1 LNQAIF
7 ETAEVFPARGDIKH
21 FLAPWQGQ
29 ETKPVAASSVS
40 VAGCPCPYIM
50 ALQVDEVSADGS
62 IRSRTRVPNLFQRWL
77 EHPRLPPMLALG
89 AVLVML
95 PALKLGLMMDDL
107 PQRMVALPPERVPP
121 RLYDLG
127 LPLNSGSCAT
137 VVRDF
142 FFGYYREPQA
152 GVLARNYG
160 ILPWW
165 TPDSL
170 RIGLWRPVTAFTH
183 WLDYRLYP
191 DLPALMH
198 AQNIAWFAAV
208 VFLVTILYRRLM
220 GPGLAAGLA
229 GLLFL
234 LDYNTCFPVS
244 FVANR
249 GFILS
254 LCLGLA
260 CLYQHHR
267 WRAEL
272 RRSGLLWSA
281 LFLALAVF
289 ANEGGASTLA
299 FLLAYALVLE
309 SGPLRRRA
317 LTLLPALSVIVLW
330 RIVYALSDSG
340 VFHVGGYIDPSKEPL
355 LFAREVLPRAIVLL
369 GGQLT
374 QVAPELMLA
383 VKPSLQPQ
391 ATLLFGVPVVA
402 ALAVFAPWLRR
413 EKTAVF
419 WLVVM
424 LLAAIPAATV
434 VPLGKNLAFVAVGA
448 YGLIAS
454 FLAGLFSR
462 SGRLPH
468 SLSYRTLAWA
478 AGALLLLAHGPGAIA
493 GRVLVTAG
501 LGPSWEHIERTL
513 DIGNPPDLE
522 NKDVIV
528 INSPVMLALAY
539 EPFAKAYA
547 HQPLPRTLRTL
558 VPGCTSFEVERTD
571 EKTLAIE
578 SKAPNIFAC
587 DDFDAVHPLYAMRFS
602 NVFLGELEFKKGQR
616 FERGPVVAEILEL
629 DAAELPSRVAFRF
642 NASLDSPSF
651 LWLRFNFQTRSHEPF
666 PVPAIGQRVTVVGPG
681 G

>member
-1 LNQAIF
+1 MASQL
-7 ETAEVFPARGDIKH
+7 EEVP
-21 FLAPWQGQ
+21 
-29 ETKPVAASSVS
+29 TS
-40 VAGCPCPYIM
+40 
-50 ALQVDEVSADGS
+50 
-62 IRSRTRVPNLFQRWL
+62 SRTRMRALDLCQGWL
-77 EHPRLPPMLALG
+77 EHPRLPAMLALG

-95 PALKLGLMMDDL
+95 PALKLGLIMDDL
-107 PQRMVALPPERVPP
+107 PQRMVALPPDQVPA
-121 RLYDLG
+121 RIHDMG
-127 LPLNSGSCAT
+127 LPRNSGSCST

-142 FFGYYREPQA
+142 FFGYYRDAQRGA
-152 GVLARNYG
+152 LARNYG
-160 ILPWW
+160 LLPWW

-191 DLPALMH
+191 DSPALMH

-208 VFLVTILYRRLM
+208 VFLVTVLYRKLM
-220 GPGLAAGLA
+220 GPGWAAGLA

-234 LDYNTCFPVS
+234 LDYNTYFPVA

-260 CLYQHHR
+260 CLYQHHQ
-267 WRAEL
+267 WRAEK
-272 RRSGLLWSA
+272 RRSGLIWSG

-309 SGPLRRRA
+309 PGSLRRRA
-317 LTLLPALSVIVLW
+317 LTLLPALLVIVLW
-330 RIVYALSDSG
+330 RITYTLCNSG
-340 VFHVGGYIDPSKEPL
+340 VFHVGGYIDPSEEPL

-369 GGQLT
+369 GGQLA

-391 ATLLFGVPVVA
+391 ATLLYGVPVVA

-413 EKTAVF
+413 DKTAVF
-419 WLVVM
+419 WLAVM

-434 VPLGKNLAFVAVGA
+434 APLGKNLGFVAVGA

-454 FLAGLFSR
+454 FLAGVFS
-462 SGRLPH
+462 GPGCLAP
-468 SLSYRTLAWA
+468 SLTWRVLAWA
-478 AGALLLLAHGPGAIA
+478 ACALLLLAHGPGAVA
-493 GRVLVTAG
+493 GRLVVTAG
-501 LGPSWEHIERTL
+501 LRSSWQNVGRAL
-513 DIGNPPDLE
+513 DIGNPPGLE

-528 INSPVMLALAY
+528 INSPIMLALAY
-539 EPFAKAYA
+539 VPFAKAYS

-558 VPGCTSFEVERTD
+558 VPGCTSFDVERSD
-571 EKTLAIE
+571 EKTLVIQ

-587 DDFDAVHPLYAMRFS
+587 DDFGPVHGLYAVRFS
-602 NVFLGELEFKKGQR
+602 NVFLGELQFKQGER
-616 FERGPVVAEILEL
+616 LERGGLVVEILEL
-629 DAAELPSRVAFRF
+629 DAAELPCRVAFRF
-642 NASLDSPSF
+642 NASLDSPTF
-651 LWLRFNFQTRSHEPF
+651 HWLQFNFQTRSCQPF
-666 PVPAIGQRVTVVGPG
+666 LVPAVGQRVTVLGPVR
-681 G
+681 